1 MRGTLIALSL
11 LLTGSLAAQ
20 TSPVTTALHASATYD
35 SGCPVGMAARQ
46 KGAGQTLWTI
56 ALEDQR
62 DAVRAANAKRG
73 GMGVAVELKA
83 EKEHGIREAVFEVSY
98 LLPEARAMLIDRPGL
113 PKGAELKK
121 KTFSLS
127 ADDAGT
133 LKLVGDLLVGR
144 AAMIDRVHLVSL
156 SYADGGQWHAR
167 NAGSCTIEPS
177 RVVLVDA
184 DAR

>member
-11 LLTGSLAAQ
+11 LVTGNLAAQ
-20 TSPVTTALHASATYD
+20 TSPVTTTLHPSATYD
-35 SGCPVGMAARQ
+35 PGCPVGMSARQ

-127 ADDAGT
+127 AGDAGT
-133 LKLVGDLLVGR
+133 LKLTGDLLVGR

-156 SYADGGQWHAR
+156 SYADGMQWQAR
-167 NAGSCTIEPS
+167 NAGSCAIEPS

-184 DAR
+184 DAP

>member
-11 LLTGSLAAQ
+11 LVTGSVAAQ
-20 TSPVTTALHASATYD
+20 TSPVTTTLHPSATYD
-35 SGCPVGMAARQ
+35 PGCPVDMSARQ
-46 KGAGQTLWTI
+46 KGAGQTLWTV

-62 DAVRAANAKRG
+62 DTANVAKAKRG

-83 EKEHGIREAVFEVSY
+83 EKDHGIREATFEVSY
-98 LLPEARAMLIDRPGL
+98 VPPGARALLVDRPGL

-127 ADDAGT
+127 AGDVGT
-133 LKLVGDLLVGR
+133 LKLVGDLPVGR
-144 AAMIDRVHLVSL
+144 AAMIDLVHLVSL
-156 SYADGGQWHAR
+156 SYADGTQWHAR

-177 RVVLVDA
+177 RMVLVET

>member
-1 MRGTLIALSL
+1 MRCTLIALSL
-11 LLTGSLAAQ
+11 LLTGSVTAQ
-20 TSPVTTALHASATYD
+20 SLPVTTALHASATYGP
-35 SGCPVGMAARQ
+35 GCPVGMSARQ

-56 ALEDQR
+56 ALEDQGDPAR
-62 DAVRAANAKRG
+62 VTNAKRG

-83 EKEHGIREAVFEVSY
+83 EKDHGIREATFEVSY
-98 LLPEARAMLIDRPGL
+98 LLPGARALLVDRPGL

-127 ADDAGT
+127 AGDEGT

-156 SYADGGQWHAR
+156 GYADGSQWHAR
-167 NAGSCTIEPS
+167 NAGSCSIEPS
-177 RVVLVDA
+177 RMVLVDA